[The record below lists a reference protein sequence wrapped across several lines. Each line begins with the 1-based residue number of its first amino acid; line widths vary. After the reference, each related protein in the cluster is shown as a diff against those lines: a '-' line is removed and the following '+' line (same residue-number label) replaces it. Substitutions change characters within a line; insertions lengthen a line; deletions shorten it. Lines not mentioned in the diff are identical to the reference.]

1 MLLVPVFAGH
11 TSVGELVVL
20 YRADDDQDS
29 QLYLRHPDGKTT
41 PLDSMSRV
49 RTWNS
54 SAGEHLRVESQL
66 WSGHA
71 LGSRELAQAA
81 EAVHYPI
88 DITEHIDP
96 TARWLPMYRD

>member
-1 MLLVPVFAGH
+1 MQLIPVFAGH

-20 YRADDDQDS
+20 YRADDDRDS
-29 QLYLRHPDGKTT
+29 HLYLRRPDGKTQ

-49 RTWNS
+49 RTWTS
-54 SAGEHLRVESQL
+54 SAGDHLRVESQL
-66 WSGHA
+66 WVGDA

-88 DITEHIDP
+88 DIAEHIDP
-96 TARWLPMYRD
+96 TARWLPIYRD